1 MFKSGLKD
9 ILTSLKNIKL
19 ALYLASSDI
28 RQRYRRSTLGPF
40 WITISTS
47 FMIGS
52 MGLIFGS
59 IFKTPLEIFLPF
71 LAVGLITWG
80 FIKTTLMEAT
90 SVFPSAEAVIKQLPL
105 PLFLHVLRMLFRNLI
120 IYFHNLIIIPLVIFF
135 LSSPINLDLLF
146 FIPGLIL
153 LVINLAWCSLLLG
166 TLCARFRDV
175 SQIIE
180 SVLQI
185 IFYVSP
191 IIWMPSML
199 PAKADIMVLDA
210 NPIFHLLE
218 LTRLP
223 WLGQSPSVN
232 NWIVCVLLAIFGWSF
247 TICVFNKYRDRVSYW
262 V

>member
-80 FIKTTLMEAT
+80 FINTTLMEAT

-175 SQIIE
+175 SLIIG

>member
-1 MFKSGLKD
+1 M
-9 ILTSLKNIKL
+9 
-19 ALYLASSDI
+19 
-28 RQRYRRSTLGPF
+28 
-40 WITISTS
+40 
-47 FMIGS
+47 
-52 MGLIFGS
+52 
-59 IFKTPLEIFLPF
+59 
-71 LAVGLITWG
+71 
-80 FIKTTLMEAT
+80 
-90 SVFPSAEAVIKQLPL
+90 IKQLPL

-120 IYFHNLIIIPLVIFF
+120 IYFHNLIIIPFVIFF

-175 SQIIE
+175 SQIIG

-199 PAKADIMVLDA
+199 PAKADIMVLDV

-223 WLGQSPSVN
+223 WLGQSPSAS
-232 NWIVCVLLAIFGWSF
+232 NWIVCVLLAFFGWSF

>member
-47 FMIGS
+47 FMIGRYDLKS
-52 MGLIFGS
+52 GYT
-59 IFKTPLEIFLPF
+59 FKKQLAIFLPF

-80 FIKTTLMEAT
+80 FINTTLMEAT

-135 LSSPINLDLLF
+135 LSSPINLDLL
-146 FIPGLIL
+146 L
-153 LVINLAWCSLLLG
+153 
-166 TLCARFRDV
+166 
-175 SQIIE
+175 
-180 SVLQI
+180 
-185 IFYVSP
+185 Y
-191 IIWMPSML
+191 
-199 PAKADIMVLDA
+199 K
-210 NPIFHLLE
+210 
-218 LTRLP
+218 
-223 WLGQSPSVN
+223 
-232 NWIVCVLLAIFGWSF
+232 IFG
-247 TICVFNKYRDRVSYW
+247 
-262 V
+262 